1 MNALYFWAVLL
12 NKKSDRSVTDNVQQV
27 PLQLVTTII

>member
-12 NKKSDRSVTDNVQQV
+12 NKKSDCSVTGNLQQV
-27 PLQLVTTII
+27 PLQLLTTFI